1 MELIQKK
8 IQKKIKELKND
19 NKFLESFETNE
30 IKINNTLLQKE
41 EEKGRNITNENVYK
55 NNKISL
61 SAKNFFYKN
70 KNFKNLNNKKEK
82 KDEKIYNQSSQQ
94 KLSDDSSFLEDSE
107 IDKNN
112 NNKKH
117 IKNKINDL
125 IKEKIRIS
133 IY

>member
-8 IQKKIKELKND
+8 IQKKMKELKND

-70 KNFKNLNNKKEK
+70 KNFKNLKSLLSKF
-82 KDEKIYNQSSQQ
+82 KI
-94 KLSDDSSFLEDSE
+94 
-107 IDKNN
+107 
-112 NNKKH
+112 
-117 IKNKINDL
+117 
-125 IKEKIRIS
+125 
-133 IY
+133 